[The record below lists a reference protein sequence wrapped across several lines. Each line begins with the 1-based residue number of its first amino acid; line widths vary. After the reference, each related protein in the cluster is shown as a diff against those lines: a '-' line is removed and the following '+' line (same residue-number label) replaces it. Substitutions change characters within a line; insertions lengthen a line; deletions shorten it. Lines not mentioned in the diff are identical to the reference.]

1 MKVSILIPCRN
12 EEKFIAECLESVLA
26 QDYSDKEILLVDGM
40 SEDKT
45 REIAGKYPEVKILDN
60 EKKITSSA
68 LNIGIKN
75 AAGEI
80 IIRMDAHAKYE
91 KNYVSKCVYYL
102 NKYKADNV
110 GGTIKTLASKNTIIA
125 KAIAKSLSSFFGAGS
140 SLFRTGTKECVWVD
154 TVFGGCFKKGLFDK
168 IGYFNE
174 NLIRSQDME
183 FNLRLKRFG
192 GKILLTPD
200 IISYYYP
207 KSTLKDFFI
216 HNIKDGVWAVYP
228 IKFTKKPLGFRH
240 YIPLIFTA
248 GLLGSAFLSYLSVY
262 FEYLFITILLLYL
275 LASLHFSLKIAREEK
290 NLKFIFALPIVFFA
304 RHIGYGLGSFF
315 GIIKIICYT
324 KTI

>member
-40 SEDKT
+40 STDKT
-45 REIAGKYPEVKILDN
+45 REIAGKYKEVKILNN

-140 SLFRTGTKECVWVD
+140 SLFRTGTKECVWVHP
-154 TVFGGCFKKGLFDK
+154 VFGGCFKKGLFDK

-200 IISYYYP
+200 IISYYYTR
-207 KSTLKDFFI
+207 STINLAFI
-216 HNIKDGVWAVYP
+216 YYY
-228 IKFTKKPLGFRH
+228 FR
-240 YIPLIFTA
+240 YSCEEYYGIISE
-248 GLLGSAFLSYLSVY
+248 LL
-262 FEYLFITILLLYL
+262 
-275 LASLHFSLKIAREEK
+275 R
-290 NLKFIFALPIVFFA
+290 NFIF
-304 RHIGYGLGSFF
+304 RNYSFWNYS
-315 GIIKIICYT
+315 GIITEFFFSGIIPEFYHSG
-324 KTI
+324 IIPELLF